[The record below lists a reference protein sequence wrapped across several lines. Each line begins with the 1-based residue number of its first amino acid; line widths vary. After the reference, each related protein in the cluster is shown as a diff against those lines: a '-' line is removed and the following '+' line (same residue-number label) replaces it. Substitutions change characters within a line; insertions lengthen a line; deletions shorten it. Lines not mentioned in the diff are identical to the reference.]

1 MDTDDYQAFDELL
14 RQGHFGRAAK
24 RLGASPSALS
34 RRIQA
39 LEETLGVSLV
49 ERGHKTLTLTGA
61 GATFLRFARDELLRE
76 EALRLELA
84 AHAGAPE
91 GELRLACTVTACY
104 SILPQLIAECR
115 RRFPAVSLK
124 VLTQD
129 AAQSLAAL
137 LSGDI
142 DLAVIPSEDDTE
154 GELAFHALGRAEL
167 VFIGPPKSVET
178 DLGPLFFDALTER
191 PARPIDQRRLHQ
203 LLANVPFVAQLA
215 GLERKR
221 LDQWRKERAL
231 ESPIAAEVRG
241 NEGIIAMVALGTGI
255 GLVPDLVLDKSPAEV
270 TRLLALPAP
279 PGYDVSLCAKRK
291 TLKRPAAAAF
301 WGIATGKP

>member
-1 MDTDDYQAFDELL
+1 
-14 RQGHFGRAAK
+14 
-24 RLGASPSALS
+24 
-34 RRIQA
+34 
-39 LEETLGVSLV
+39 LEEVLGVPLI
-49 ERGHKTLTLTGA
+49 ERGHGTLNLTVA
-61 GATFLRFARDELLRE
+61 GATFLRFAREELLRE

-129 AAQSLAAL
+129 AAQSLTAL

-142 DLAVIPSEDDTE
+142 DLAVIPAENDTE
-154 GELAFHALGRAEL
+154 GELVFHALSRAEL
-167 VFIGPPKSVET
+167 VFIGPPRSVET
-178 DLGPLFFDALTER
+178 DLGSGFFDALTER
-191 PARPIDQRRLHQ
+191 PTRPLDKRRIRH

-221 LDQWRKERAL
+221 LDDWRKEL
-231 ESPIAAEVRG
+231 ELDSPIAAEVRG
-241 NEGIIAMVALGTGI
+241 NEGIIAMVALGTGL
-255 GLVPDLVLDKSPAEV
+255 GLVPDLVLDKSPVEV
-270 TRLLALPAP
+270 TRLSALPAP
-279 PGYDVSLCAKRK
+279 RGYDVSLCAKQK
-291 TLKRPAAAAF
+291 TLKRSAAAAF
-301 WGIATGKP
+301 WGIARQGTARIEE